1 MEKIRPS
8 VKNERMLCVES
19 SAPQCGFVVF
29 GASGDLTKRKLI
41 PAIANLFKRGLLDT
55 GFFFLGCGRKKLS
68 NEDFRKIAA
77 EAVKDIPAK
86 QKAGFLNS
94 FYYVSGDYN
103 DKNFYDDIKKR
114 LAELDKEEGKNLGR
128 VFYLSL
134 PPTLYSMVAENL
146 GKAGLNNS
154 DNGGFARLVV
164 EKPFGRDL
172 QSAVELN
179 DCISKW
185 FTEEQ
190 IYRIDHYLG
199 KETVQNILM
208 FRFANSIFEPLWNR
222 NYIDHIQITIAESI
236 GIETRGGYYD
246 RSGALRDMFVS
257 HMLSMVSLVAMEPP
271 ASFAAEHIRNEKIQL
286 LQSIRPFS
294 LQPWSEDVVK
304 GQYAA
309 GKINDI
315 KVPAYRQEADVEKNS
330 NTETYVAARLWVDNW
345 RWQGVPF
352 YLRTGKRLAKRVT
365 EVAVTFKKVPHV
377 MFKSV
382 GIEQLPANVL
392 VMKIQP
398 QEGINLFF
406 EAKKPGPKLCIGTL
420 EMDFNYAEI
429 FGAESPDAYE
439 RLLLDCMVGDQTL
452 FTRIDDV
459 KLTWQLIDNVLSAW
473 QQRNDEPYFYP
484 AGAQTFPQADTLIQK
499 DGRSWRKIS
508 QM

>member
-1 MEKIRPS
+1 
-8 VKNERMLCVES
+8 V
-19 SAPQCGFVVF
+19 
-29 GASGDLTKRKLI
+29 
-41 PAIANLFKRGLLDT
+41 
-55 GFFFLGCGRKKLS
+55 
-68 NEDFRKIAA
+68 
-77 EAVKDIPAK
+77 
-86 QKAGFLNS
+86 
-94 FYYVSGDYN
+94 
-103 DKNFYDDIKKR
+103 
-114 LAELDKEEGKNLGR
+114 
-128 VFYLSL
+128 
-134 PPTLYSMVAENL
+134 VAENL

-172 QSAVELN
+172 QSAIELN

-190 IYRIDHYLG
+190 TYRIDHYLG

-208 FRFANSIFEPLWNR
+208 FRFANSIFEPIWNR
-222 NYIDHIQITIAESI
+222 NYVDHVQITIAESI
-236 GIETRGGYYD
+236 GIETRGSYYD
-246 RSGALRDMFVS
+246 KSGALRDMFVN

-271 ASFAAEHIRNEKIQL
+271 ASFAAEHIRNEKVQL

-294 LQPWSEDVVK
+294 LEPWSEDVVK

-309 GKINDI
+309 GKANG
-315 KVPAYRQEADVEKNS
+315 KQVPAYRQEADVEKNS
-330 NTETYVAARLWVDNW
+330 NTETYVAVRLWVDNW

-365 EVAVTFKKVPHV
+365 EVTVTFKKVPHV
-377 MFKSV
+377 MFKSA

-398 QEGINLFF
+398 QEGISLFF
-406 EAKKPGPKLCIGTL
+406 EAKRPGPKLCIGTL

-473 QQRNDEPYFYP
+473 QQKDGEPYFYP
-484 AGAQTFPQADTLIQK
+484 AGAQTFPQADALIQK